1 METGMTVAYE
11 LIRSKRRTIA
21 IVIDSEGK
29 CRVRAPLQARL
40 SDIEHFVQAKTG
52 WIEQKQQHYAA
63 VQKKRQ
69 LILTD
74 GMQLSVLDNSYTLRL
89 TEVGQVQVN
98 GTVLVVSTVQTAAG
112 TGKMAA
118 AAGFSS
124 FAGTDSTLCGVDGC
138 CLSECEAVFSGE
150 TLGFV
155 QYKGK
160 FEFFVA
166 AGILSAGSFRL
177 CCGA

>member
-1 METGMTVAYE
+1 
-11 LIRSKRRTIA
+11 
-21 IVIDSEGK
+21 
-29 CRVRAPLQARL
+29 
-40 SDIEHFVQAKTG
+40 
-52 WIEQKQQHYAA
+52 
-63 VQKKRQ
+63 
-69 LILTD
+69 
-74 GMQLSVLDNSYTLRL
+74 
-89 TEVGQVQVN
+89 
-98 GTVLVVSTVQTAAG
+98 
-112 TGKMAA
+112 MAA

-138 CLSECEAVFSGE
+138 CLSECEAVFSGK

>member
-1 METGMTVAYE
+1 
-11 LIRSKRRTIA
+11 
-21 IVIDSEGK
+21 
-29 CRVRAPLQARL
+29 
-40 SDIEHFVQAKTG
+40 
-52 WIEQKQQHYAA
+52 
-63 VQKKRQ
+63 
-69 LILTD
+69 
-74 GMQLSVLDNSYTLRL
+74 
-89 TEVGQVQVN
+89 
-98 GTVLVVSTVQTAAG
+98 
-112 TGKMAA
+112 MAA
-118 AAGFSS
+118 AVGFSS

>member
-1 METGMTVAYE
+1 M
-11 LIRSKRRTIA
+11 
-21 IVIDSEGK
+21 
-29 CRVRAPLQARL
+29 RAPLQARL

-98 GTVLVVSTVQTAAG
+98 GTVL
-112 TGKMAA
+112 
-118 AAGFSS
+118 
-124 FAGTDSTLCGVDGC
+124 LCPQFKPQQALEKWLRQQALAVCRNGQHIMRIDGC